1 MRSTTNFDMN
11 GLEELLTPRQIR
23 KLKRSAKRS
32 GITPPHSNV
41 VQLKTPKN
49 NASKLVAKTK
59 NQKKLISAINTSEQ
73 VITVGCAGTG
83 KTYIPTIMAA
93 QLLESKKIDKIV
105 LSRPNVSAGK
115 SLGFFPGTMEEKY
128 GIWCVPF
135 LSLLKEYFGESHF
148 DLMMKRGIIEI
159 VPFEVM
165 RGRTFDNAFVILD
178 EAENCTLHELKMFVT
193 RIGEGTKVLING
205 DFKQADIPNSG
216 LKDLIHIACANNIDV
231 PVITFGPEDV
241 VRSGICKQ
249 WIMAFEGEE

>member
-1 MRSTTNFDMN
+1 MRSRSDIDMN
-11 GLEELLTPRQIR
+11 GLEEILTPRQIR
-23 KLKRSAKRS
+23 KLKRTAKRS
-32 GITPPHSNV
+32 GNTHSNV
-41 VQLKTPKN
+41 VELNPQTKRKPK
-49 NASKLVAKTK
+49 LQAKTQ

-83 KTYIPTIMAA
+83 KTYIPTMMAA
-93 QLLESKKIDKIV
+93 QMLEAKKIDKIV
-105 LSRPNVSAGK
+105 LTRPNVSAGR
-115 SLGFFPGTMEEKY
+115 SLGFFPGSMEEKF
-128 GIWCVPF
+128 GIWCAPF

-148 DLMMKRGIIEI
+148 ELMLKRGVIDI

-216 LKDLIHIACANNIDV
+216 LKELIHIACANNIDV
-231 PVITFGPEDV
+231 PVISFGPEDV

-249 WIMAFEGEE
+249 WIIAFEAD